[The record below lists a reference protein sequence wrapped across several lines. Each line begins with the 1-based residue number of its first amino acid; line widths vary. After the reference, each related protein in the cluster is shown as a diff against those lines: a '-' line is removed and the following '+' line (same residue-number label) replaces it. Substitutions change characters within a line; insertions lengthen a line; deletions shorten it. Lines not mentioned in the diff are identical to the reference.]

1 MATTS
6 VFTKYQNKLTQQNI
20 EQRTR
25 ESMNWF
31 MTNLKNIRV
40 EPTKILKDATVI
52 PKAKPAIGRM
62 YQFVYD
68 AKLKDELPYY
78 DRFPLS
84 LMVGPAPGGF
94 YGLNLHYLQPTLRL
108 KLFEK
113 LLQYANNDK
122 YDETTKIKISYN
134 ILNSVR
140 TLKEFQPCFKHYLT
154 SQVES
159 RLMMIPSE
167 NWEIA
172 IFLPTEKFKNADKKQ
187 VWRDSKRSIR

>member
-1 MATTS
+1 MATKS
-6 VFTKYQNKLTQQNI
+6 IFTKYQDKLSLQQI

-31 MTNLKNIRV
+31 MTNLKNVRV
-40 EPTKILKDATVI
+40 EPNKILKDSMVL
-52 PKAKPAIGRM
+52 PKSRPSIGRM

-78 DRFPLS
+78 DKFPLI

-113 LLQYANNDK
+113 LLAYTNNDK
-122 YDETTKIKISYN
+122 FDETTKLKISYN

-154 SQVES
+154 TQVES

-167 NWEIA
+167 SWEIA
-172 IFLPTEKFKNADKKQ
+172 VFLPTEKFKNADKKK